1 MSLKVF
7 NSLTRKK
14 EDFIPQRPGIV
25 TMYVCGPTVYALSHI
40 GHARSAVAFD
50 VIYRYLGYKGFKTTY
65 ARNYTDI
72 DDKIINRAEEEG
84 IPVLELAEKYI
95 KAFDGDIAALGAA
108 LPTIRPKIGR

>member
-1 MSLKVF
+1 MTLKVF

-14 EDFIPQRPGIV
+14 EEFTPQRPGIV

-50 VIYRYLGYKGFKTTY
+50 VIYRYLGYKGFKVTY

-84 IPVLELAEKYI
+84 I
-95 KAFDGDIAALGAA
+95 
-108 LPTIRPKIGR
+108 